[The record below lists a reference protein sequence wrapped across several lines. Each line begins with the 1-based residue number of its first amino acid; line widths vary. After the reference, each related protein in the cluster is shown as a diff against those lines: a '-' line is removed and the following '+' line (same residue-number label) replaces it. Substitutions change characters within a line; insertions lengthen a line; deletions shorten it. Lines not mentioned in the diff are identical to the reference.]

1 MLMSKKLKPGQPG
14 TKRLVG
20 EYGKRLMCVR
30 YRYDA
35 VQRKRFKTIE
45 LIIEESDWTPPLRAD
60 DLVEVRIGLKER
72 NLQSRIKQV
81 KGKWNESK
89 QVWELPYGKVV
100 ALGLT
105 KRIT

>member
-20 EYGKRLMCVR
+20 EYGQRLMCVR

-35 VQRKRFKTIE
+35 VQSKRFKTIE
-45 LIIEESDWTPPLRAD
+45 LIIEESDWKPPLRSND
-60 DLVEVRIGLKER
+60 PVEVRIGLKER
-72 NLQSRIKQV
+72 DLQARIKQV
-81 KGKWNESK
+81 KGKWNASK

-100 ALGLT
+100 ELGLT
-105 KRIT
+105 KRLA